1 VFDKAEGI
9 LKQRRRIEGSSYQ
22 QKQKNKAKMIKTE
35 KKMAHSL
42 WPLECISFAVM
53 VFVCDFSGVEFIR
66 HPNS

>member
-1 VFDKAEGI
+1 MFDKAEGI

-22 QKQKNKAKMIKTE
+22 QKQENKAKMIKTE
-35 KKMAHSL
+35 KK
-42 WPLECISFAVM
+42 WPTVYGHWSVSPLRL